1 MNFLAHI
8 YLSGDDEEI
17 RFGNF
22 IADSIKGKQYLQ
34 YSDSI
39 QKGILLHRG
48 IDSFTD
54 RHSKVKEAKKFFSA
68 YGHYSGVIV
77 DIIFDHFLAKH
88 WLHFHS
94 TPLQNF
100 TEEFYSLLDYKHEY
114 LPGKVKAF
122 YPKMR
127 RQNWLLK
134 YATEA
139 GISDIL
145 YQMNIRTRNISKMNY
160 AIVELRK
167 NYNELE
173 QLFFDFFED
182 LEGFVF
188 LKQTSLKVS

>member
-8 YLSGDDEEI
+8 YLSGNDEDI
-17 RFGNF
+17 RLGNF
-22 IADSIKGKQYLQ
+22 IADSIKGKQYLEYPEQ
-34 YSDSI
+34 V

-48 IDSFTD
+48 IDTFTD

-77 DIIFDHFLAKH
+77 DIVFDHFLAKH
-88 WLHFHS
+88 WSKFHP
-94 TPLQNF
+94 TTLEDF
-100 TEEFYSLLDYKHEY
+100 TEVFYLLLEYKFDT
-114 LPGKVKAF
+114 LPERVKAF
-122 YPKMR
+122 FPEMR
-127 RQNWLLK
+127 KQNWLLK
-134 YATEA
+134 YATLE

-145 YQMNIRTRNISKMNY
+145 FQMNHRTRNISKMNY

-167 NYNELE
+167 NHDDLE